1 MQHLTALGFVAFVEG
16 IYTQQDH
23 LQLHPSFGHCE
34 LEPRDQRTAQRRGR
48 DLASVYRGTQD
59 LVVEHIV
66 ELAQNFEM

>member
-1 MQHLTALGFVAFVEG
+1 MQHLTAFGFVVFVEG

-48 DLASVYRGTQD
+48 DLASV
-59 LVVEHIV
+59 
-66 ELAQNFEM
+66 